1 MAIKETKSTNPL
13 IKWGLI
19 VGGII
24 FLLFG
29 IMAVV
34 FIFVLPSFMPGEE
47 GQEIPVDIP
56 EVVIRIGIV
65 LGIFIVAVLL
75 LAGIAY
81 VLYMLFFRKKEIHIV
96 KEHMKILKE
105 VTQLNPAETLGS
117 LVLSGKGKIQHY
129 EIGRIAGHTQVPVKF
144 ERYVILDKNGAE
156 TPMSETQEEFDERI
170 VEAQAAGRDRYDFF
184 AFVTGR
190 GFYAFPI
197 FSLFEPVKIFACYP
211 CERSPDLIGDVEIY
225 DIGVWKYYS
234 VLVPAQ
240 RAQEPLMTLE
250 DLKNQIM
257 PIAVTSLMDYV
268 GLVAQRGIE
277 GDTGLQ
283 KWLESKASLVNIKQ
297 TPS

>member
-1 MAIKETKSTNPL
+1 MAATESKSMNPL
-13 IKWGLI
+13 VKWGLI
-19 VGGII
+19 IGGII

-29 IMAVV
+29 ILAVLFV
-34 FIFVLPSFMPGEE
+34 FVLPSFMVGEE
-47 GQEIPVDIP
+47 GQELVPDIP
-56 EVVIRIGIV
+56 EVLIRMGVVFGIFLVGIV
-65 LGIFIVAVLL
+65 L
-75 LAGIAY
+75 LAATAY
-81 VLYMLFFRKKEIHIV
+81 VVYMLFFRKKEIHIV

-105 VTQLNPAETLGS
+105 VTQLNPAETLHS

-129 EIGRIAGHTQVPVKF
+129 AIGRIAGHTQVPVKF
-144 ERYVILDKNGAE
+144 ERYVMLDKDGKE
-156 TPMSETQEEFDERI
+156 SPMSETDDEFKQRVDVARTD
-170 VEAQAAGRDRYDFF
+170 GRDRYDFF

-190 GFYAFPI
+190 GFYALPI

-225 DIGVWKYYS
+225 DVGVWKYYS

-250 DLKNQIM
+250 DFKNQIM
-257 PIAVTSLMDYV
+257 PIAVTSIMDYV

-297 TPS
+297 NP